1 MVNNVPWLSVLWLVP
16 LAGAVLIILLP
27 PGRRRLAK
35 WAGMV
40 VSVLTLAVSIV
51 VAAEFKPSAEPYQ
64 FVEKHS
70 WIPAFG
76 AGYTLGVDGIAVV
89 LVLLTTVLIPLLLVA
104 GWNDATDADDLSPA
118 SGRYPQRPAPPR
130 LRSSGGERTRG
141 VHAYVALTLAIE
153 SMVLMSVIALDVL
166 LFYVF
171 FEAMLIPMYFLIGGF
186 GQGAGRSRAAVKF
199 LLYNL
204 FGGLIMLAAVIGLYV
219 VTAQYDSG
227 TFDFREI
234 VAGVAAGR
242 YVDRDGYLDA
252 QGDRLTFLD
261 CLYYAAVTLSTTG
274 YGDITPISEFARAI
288 NIFVITPLRI
298 AFLILLVGTTLEVL
312 TETSRQ
318 AYKIQRW
325 RSRVRNHT
333 VVIGYG
339 TKGKTAVAAMV
350 SDELV
355 PGEIVVVD
363 TDSGV
368 LERAAAAGLV
378 TVHGDA
384 TKSDVLRLAGT
395 QHASSIIVATSRD
408 DTAVLVTLTAREI
421 APKAKIVAS
430 IREAENQHLLRQ
442 SGADTVVVSSET
454 AGRLLGIAT
463 TTPSVVEMIE
473 DLLTPEA
480 GLAVAEREVE
490 QAEVGGSPRH
500 LRDIVLGVV
509 RDGQLL
515 RIGAPEVD
523 AIEASD
529 RLLYIRQVGR

>member
-1 MVNNVPWLSVLWLVP
+1 M
-16 LAGAVLIILLP
+16 AGSW
-27 PGRRRLAK
+27 RRLRGLNEKLTAQPGY
-35 WAGMV
+35 ALVG
-40 VSVLTLAVSIV
+40 VLRIPQRRASPARVISRRVV
-51 VAAEFKPSAEPYQ
+51 VA
-64 FVEKHS
+64 
-70 WIPAFG
+70 
-76 AGYTLGVDGIAVV
+76 VV
-89 LVLLTTVLIPLLLVA
+89 ALLLTA
-104 GWNDATDADDLSPA
+104 G
-118 SGRYPQRPAPPR
+118 
-130 LRSSGGERTRG
+130 
-141 VHAYVALTLAIE
+141 
-153 SMVLMSVIALDVL
+153 
-166 LFYVF
+166 
-171 FEAMLIPMYFLIGGF
+171 
-186 GQGAGRSRAAVKF
+186 
-199 LLYNL
+199 
-204 FGGLIMLAAVIGLYV
+204 
-219 VTAQYDSG
+219 
-227 TFDFREI
+227 I
-234 VAGVAAGR
+234 V

-529 RLLYIRQVGR
+529 RLLYIRQVGREWRSQARRSRARRVATRWGASDERKRRGFSAEKRSVAFARRRRPGRPAEDRHGGGRRGMARRGIAAGGFPQSRAGRQRPGVAWRGHRAGRQATARGGIPGSRRGRPPRLGGAGSAAADR